1 MNNSLLSL
9 YYNNFRRNRWAFIC
23 MRVLFVIITIS
34 MFADLLANDK
44 PLIIFY
50 NNQIMLPIIHNYTE
64 SDFGGKLNII
74 ADYRDSAVIDLIKN
88 NDKNWMLW
96 PIIPYSFNTIDMG
109 LNVAIPSAPN
119 AVHWLGTDDQGRD
132 VLARILH
139 GMQISLLFAFTL
151 TIISSVIGI
160 IMGGIQGYFGG
171 IIDLVLQRM
180 IEVWSSLPIL
190 YILIILSSVVVPSFA
205 WVLIIMLLFKWMGLV
220 SVVRAECLKVRKQQ
234 YITAAVTQGLSNT
247 KILFSHVMPNALIA
261 AFTFLPFQMTGAI
274 ETLAVLD
281 LLGFGLPSGS
291 PSLGELILQGKNN
304 LQAIWLGLSGFFSMA
319 LLLSLL
325 IFVGDG
331 VRRACNP
338 ENI

>member
-1 MNNSLLSL
+1 
-9 YYNNFRRNRWAFIC
+9 
-23 MRVLFVIITIS
+23 
-34 MFADLLANDK
+34 
-44 PLIIFY
+44 
-50 NNQIMLPIIHNYTE
+50 
-64 SDFGGKLNII
+64 
-74 ADYRDSAVIDLIKN
+74 
-88 NDKNWMLW
+88 MLW